1 METAA
6 SPSATAG
13 ARPFWES
20 AAIVAVSFCVL
31 ALVAFW
37 GPAFRTGYP
46 DFLSF
51 YAGAKLAGTPY
62 LYSVEHVYEIQKRI
76 GNPAQVS
83 PFTRPPA
90 YAVLLW
96 PLGQLPYA
104 TAERVWQ
111 GLNLCAFAGFFW
123 LWAPRDIMA
132 PICCLF
138 FPIWISFVV
147 GQDTPLLLLIIAF
160 GASLLR
166 GNRSF
171 AAGLVFSLCLI
182 KFHLFILLALVV
194 LAKRLWR
201 FASGVLTG
209 ALGLAA
215 VSFAVAGSNWPV
227 QYVAVLRA
235 NEQGQNSYRNMPNLN
250 GLFHSVPHSAIWL
263 ALATLV
269 VAYATWRVARR
280 SGTDEA
286 IGVALWGGLLT
297 GLHGFIYDCG
307 LLLPLLTRPPGR
319 IGLQRTIVLVAAL
332 QMSTVALGQ
341 PSISWLGQS
350 ALLLLFV
357 GVALIVHF
365 GPDKAAVGPA
375 SG

>member
-1 METAA
+1 MRA
-6 SPSATAG
+6 SVQS
-13 ARPFWES
+13 S
-20 AAIVAVSFCVL
+20 LVLVASFTVVV
-31 ALVAFW
+31 LVAFCSP
-37 GPAFRTGYP
+37 GARSGRT

-51 YAGAKLAGTPY
+51 YAGAKLVGTPD
-62 LYSVEHVYEIQKRI
+62 LYSVDHVHAIQRELS
-76 GNPAQVS
+76 NPNEVRAYTRL
-83 PFTRPPA
+83 PF

-96 PLGQLPYA
+96 PLGRLPYGMA
-104 TAERVWQ
+104 HSLWQ
-111 GLNLCAFAGFFW
+111 LLNVLALGGFIW
-123 LWAPRDIMA
+123 LWSPRIIMA
-132 PICCLF
+132 SVCCLF

-147 GQDTPLLLLIIAF
+147 GQDTPVLLLIIAL

-166 GNRSF
+166 RDRSF

-201 FASGVLTG
+201 FASGVLSG

-215 VSFAVAGSNWPV
+215 VSFAVAGFNWPV
-227 QYVAVLRA
+227 QYLAVLRA

-250 GLFHSVPHSAIWL
+250 GLFHSVPHSAVWL

-269 VAYATWRVARR
+269 VSYATWRVARR

-307 LLLPLLTRPPGR
+307 LLLPLLTRPPTE
-319 IGLQRTIVLVAAL
+319 IGFHKSIILVSVLEL
-332 QMSTVALGQ
+332 STVALGLR
-341 PSISWLGQS
+341 SISWLGQS

-357 GVALIVHF
+357 GVVMIVHS
-365 GPDKAAVGPA
+365 GQDKDATGPA
-375 SG
+375 